1 MKFLAIALI
10 RVYQWCISPLIG
22 DVCRFTPSCS
32 HYAVE
37 ALKKYGFF
45 RGSQLAIRRI
55 IRCNPW
61 NSNCGRDD
69 P

>member
-1 MKFLAIALI
+1 MKFLVIILI
-10 RVYQWCISPLIG
+10 RIYQWTISPLIG

-37 ALKKYGFF
+37 AFQKHGFF
-45 RGSQLAIRRI
+45 KGCWLAIRRI

-61 NSNCGRDD
+61 CDGGND
-69 P
+69 PVP